1 MFKDAEN
8 PDGAGK
14 LLFRDR
20 ENPDGAGKIAVW
32 SIRVLN
38 FDFITGSMN

>member
-1 MFKDAEN
+1 MFKDGEN

-32 SIRVLN
+32 SIRVQN
-38 FDFITGSMN
+38 FDCVTRSMN